1 MQDRAE
7 IVTPNK
13 PLHLTAATVP
23 SAFTHAFVYGKIAAG
38 PADLG
43 MRVALLPI
51 LLWLCAPPA
60 YAGQTEPPV
69 KYELRLIHVFD
80 GKQPEYIFAI
90 GDSGFRTVES
100 LKTFLGTLPA
110 GSEIRWAPGGERFGN
125 EPLL

>member
-1 MQDRAE
+1 
-7 IVTPNK
+7 
-13 PLHLTAATVP
+13 
-23 SAFTHAFVYGKIAAG
+23 
-38 PADLG
+38 

-69 KYELRLIHVFD
+69 KYELRLVHVFD

-110 GSEIRWAPGGERFGN
+110 CSEIRWAPGCERFEN
-125 EPLL
+125 EPLLSSEKDMEEAFHSCWCPQAKGMR

>member
-1 MQDRAE
+1 M
-7 IVTPNK
+7 
-13 PLHLTAATVP
+13 P
-23 SAFTHAFVYGKIAAG
+23 SAFTHDLG

-43 MRVALLPI
+43 MRVALLTI
-51 LLWLCAPPA
+51 FLLLCAPPA
-60 YAGQTEPPV
+60 HAGQSEPPV

-110 GSEIRWAPGGERFGN
+110 GSEIRWAPGCERFEN
-125 EPLL
+125 EPLLSSEKDMEEAFHSCWCPQASGMR